1 MAQLEREEK
10 VVLVV
15 LVEMEDLVEWQ
26 EQVDL
31 VAMDR
36 VANIVVMP
44 IQHTIMLTV
53 GQMALMDIQGMVVTM
68 G

>member
-1 MAQLEREEK
+1 MEEK

-15 LVEMEDLVEWQ
+15 LVEMEHLVEWQ

-36 VANIVVMP
+36 AADLVVML
-44 IQHTIMLTV
+44 IKHTIMLTV
-53 GQMALMDIQGMVVTM
+53 GQMALMGFQDLVVKM